1 MQCNPKD
8 QQVLLREHHP
18 VLYISDADS
27 NEEEVGPASPCDPND
42 VDIQLFERVEV
53 RMSWD
58 HAVSALLTLVQPQRI
73 VYDK

>member
-18 VLYISDADS
+18 GLYISDADS
-27 NEEEVGPASPCDPND
+27 NEEEVGPAPPCDPND

-58 HAVSALLTLVQPQRI
+58 HASQGITNPRAAAKDCLR
-73 VYDK
+73 